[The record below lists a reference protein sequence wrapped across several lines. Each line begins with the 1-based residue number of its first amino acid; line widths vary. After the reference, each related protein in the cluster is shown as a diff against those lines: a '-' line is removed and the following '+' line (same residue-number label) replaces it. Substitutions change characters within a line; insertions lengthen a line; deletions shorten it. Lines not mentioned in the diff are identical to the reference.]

1 MNPHEKA
8 LQGIF
13 GDMDDMESK
22 RIFNPEGDGKGMSI
36 TITVNPNGGEPDADD
51 YPEGHDAEMCKGG
64 CAYHL
69 GGVVGGGDN
78 GSGKIERGIIDGMSV
93 TDGEGMS
100 KGGIVPEEENSEEI
114 ALPKFLRKK
123 KLNG

>member
-22 RIFNPEGDGKGMSI
+22 KMFNVDGGGGKPMSI
-36 TITVNPNGGEPDADD
+36 TITLNPNGGEPDADD
-51 YPEGHDAEMCKGG
+51 FPEGHDAELCKGG
-64 CAYHL
+64 CAYHS

-78 GSGKIERGIIDGMSV
+78 GSGKIEQGIIDGMSV
-93 TDGEGMS
+93 TDGKGYS
-100 KGGIVPEEENSEEI
+100 KGGVIEPEEEDSEEL

-123 KLNG
+123 K